1 MTELPPGA
9 SPVDRLGPGARVR
22 EWKVTRFI
30 ARGAFG
36 QVFEATRDSWRN
48 DEPPCALK
56 VFDPILSSAAR
67 SALVTEFGLLRGVR
81 HPHLI
86 AGEDA
91 FDIDDGPLAGCVVFV
106 LERADTDLGSEVA
119 QRGPLP
125 AGEVAAIGSQLA
137 LGLAAL
143 HDGGHLHGDVKPENA
158 LRAEEVWKLGDF
170 GVSATLQGSYA
181 RPMGATLDYR
191 PPEVASPSAEGR
203 VHRSADI
210 WALGTTLWVVAS
222 GQHPFVG
229 DDAAVRHAAVLRDDR
244 RPAPA
249 LNRALADLIDRR
261 CLSPDPHIRASAA
274 ELAAELRTLAEVAG
288 ATMPVASPST
298 IAPSPTAVSVSNAP
312 TAVDAPTVPA
322 AAVVGPTVPAS
333 PPPGRIAPSS
343 FAPAEGVGFAAESRP
358 VPDPAP
364 HGVAPRAPM
373 ARRVLLVALL
383 VGGAVGGLLA
393 EVASLVAAAA
403 PGGLGARRAAYAVLT
418 VVLLVVVGA
427 AARPRAEARVG
438 RSAVLAALVGAI
450 IIVAVV
456 TVVLFGVA

>member
-36 QVFEATRDSWRN
+36 QVFEATRDSWRD

-106 LERADTDLGSEVA
+106 LERADTDLGSVVA

-125 AGEVAAIGSQLA
+125 AGEVAAIGAQLA

-158 LRAEEVWKLGDF
+158 LRAAEVWKLGDF

-229 DDAAVRHAAVLRDDR
+229 DDAAVRHAAVLRGDR

-249 LNRALADLIDRR
+249 LNRALADLVDRR
-261 CLSPDPHIRASAA
+261 CLTPDPHTRASAA
-274 ELAAELRTLAEVAG
+274 ELAVELRTLAQVAG
-288 ATMPVASPST
+288 ATMPVAASATTTPSAVASANPAPT
-298 IAPSPTAVSVSNAP
+298 IADEPTI
-312 TAVDAPTVPA
+312 PA
-322 AAVVGPTVPAS
+322 AAIVGPTIPA
-333 PPPGRIAPSS
+333 PPPGRIAPPSV
-343 FAPAEGVGFAAESRP
+343 APVGVAAGRRP
-358 VPDPAP
+358 VAHPAP
-364 HGVAPRAPM
+364 HGGAPQVSVAP
-373 ARRVLLVALL
+373 RVLLVAL
-383 VGGAVGGLLA
+383 VAGGVVGGLVA
-393 EVASLVAAAA
+393 EVASLVAAAS

-418 VVLLVVVGA
+418 VVLLVVVA
-427 AARPRAEARVG
+427 AVARPRAEARAG
-438 RSAVLAALVGAI
+438 RSGVLVALVGAVVV
-450 IIVAVV
+450 VAVV
-456 TVVLFGVA
+456 TAVLFGAQ